1 MRDRGIT
8 RPGLK
13 ASIAAALAVCGAAS
27 LCWSLADPAH
37 APPPARPLGI
47 VALIVGTLMALN
59 YLYAHSLVRKM
70 RRGEGVIERWTVAP
84 ATFERF
90 RDLER
95 ARKKRKNNWRMPR
108 GNWPDGLPVIFSA
121 NAVLAGHTYFRLAGS
136 GVSRFIFARIEQDV
150 VPSVE
155 FAMRLTVVGAGTQG
169 RTARYRGHLRVP
181 IADGADV
188 QAARVVS
195 YFQGIAGN

>member
-8 RPGLK
+8 RSGLK
-13 ASIAAALAVCGAAS
+13 AVIAAAVAVCGAAS
-27 LCWSLADPAH
+27 LWWSLADPAH
-37 APPPARPLGI
+37 AAAPARPLGI

-59 YLYAHSLVRKM
+59 YLHAHALVRKM

-84 ATFERF
+84 ATFARF

-95 ARKKRKNNWRMPR
+95 ARKTRKNNWRMPR
-108 GNWPDGLPVIFSA
+108 GDWPDGLPVIFSA

-136 GVSRFIFARIEQDV
+136 GISRFTFARIEQDA

-195 YFQGIAGN
+195 YFQRLAGN

>member
-13 ASIAAALAVCGAAS
+13 AAITAGIVACGAAAAI
-27 LCWSLADPAH
+27 WSLLDPG

-47 VALIVGTLMALN
+47 VAMVVGSLACLN
-59 YLYAHSLVRKM
+59 YLYAQSLIRRM
-70 RRGEGVIERWTVAP
+70 RAGERVVGRWIVPPESFA
-84 ATFERF
+84 RF
-90 RDLER
+90 REAER
-95 ARKKRKNNWRMPR
+95 ARKKRRNNWRMPR
-108 GNWPDGLPVIFSA
+108 GDWAEGLPVIFTDD
-121 NAVLAGHTYFRLAGS
+121 AVLAGHTYFRLSAKGM
-136 GVSRFIFARIEQDV
+136 SRFSFARIEHDT

-155 FAMRLTVVGAGTQG
+155 FSMTLTIIGAGTQS

-181 IADGADV
+181 IAPDAGI

-195 YFQGIAGN
+195 HFQRMVAL

>member
-13 ASIAAALAVCGAAS
+13 APIASAAALCGAAF
-27 LCWSLADPAH
+27 LIWSLLSPET
-37 APPPARPLGI
+37 APGPARPLGS
-47 VALIVGTLMALN
+47 VVLIVGTGMALN
-59 YLYAHSLVRKM
+59 YFYADLLVRRM
-70 RRGEGVIERWTVAP
+70 RRGDGVIGQWTVPP
-84 ATFERF
+84 AAFQRF

-108 GNWPDGLPVIFSA
+108 GKWPEGLPVIFA
-121 NAVLAGHTYFRLAGS
+121 ADAVVAGHTYFKLAGK
-136 GVSRFIFARIEQDV
+136 GMTRFSFARIEQDL

-155 FAMRLTVVGAGTQG
+155 FAMRLTVIGAGTQG

-181 IADGADV
+181 IADGASI
-188 QAARVVS
+188 QAAHVVAHFQRV
-195 YFQGIAGN
+195 AGA